1 MTRQW
6 AKREEQIRGVI
17 EPTAGMYSDLPGI
30 AGKGLNEIEGLQMT
44 MLSAGEVGAN
54 A

>member
-1 MTRQW
+1 
-6 AKREEQIRGVI
+6 
-17 EPTAGMYSDLPGI
+17 MYSDLPGI